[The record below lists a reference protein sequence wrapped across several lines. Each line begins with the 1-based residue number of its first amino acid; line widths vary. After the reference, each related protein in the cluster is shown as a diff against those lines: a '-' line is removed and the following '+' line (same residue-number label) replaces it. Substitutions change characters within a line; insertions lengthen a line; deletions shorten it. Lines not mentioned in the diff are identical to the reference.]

1 MFNCFSIEC
10 FEEIKEEEI
19 KELVKKEVTLKGL
32 LGGKPEHTAFK
43 ILQAKKEIQGKNI
56 VFVFVFE
63 EDEPITA
70 KNEQELFEEGF
81 LFLEEENKMLQI
93 SNS

>member
-63 EDEPITA
+63 EDEEYNSMI
-70 KNEQELFEEGF
+70 QEEGF
-81 LFLEEENKMLQI
+81 AWDDELYTFTNILEQV
-93 SNS
+93 